1 MSPEL
6 QKVNALGVYLHDRR
20 IGIINRL
27 AGDRHI
33 YAFEQEYL
41 DDPNRPTLSLSYK
54 GRTGGLVT
62 TVRPVSRR
70 LPPFF
75 SNLLPE
81 GHLRDYLAAKAG
93 VKKAREFY
101 LMAVLGADLAG
112 AVIVRPMDA
121 GDHDDQHE
129 HPEHHDEED
138 EKQKNVLRFSLAGV
152 QLKFSAVM
160 EASGGLT
167 VPAHG
172 VGGSWIVK
180 LPSTQHAA
188 VSENEYA
195 MLELARATGI
205 QCPPVRLVP
214 VGDIEGLPPDAARLK
229 GKALAVERFDRAAGG
244 RRIHMEDFAQVFGLF
259 PDDKYGER
267 SYANI
272 AAVLWAETG
281 EGSTYEFVRRLVF
294 SVLIGNAD
302 MHLKNWSLLYPDGRM
317 PVLSPAYDFV
327 STLPYIPGDTLALS
341 FGGTKSLDGVTL
353 DQVRRFAD
361 TARLPMKPLNDIVA
375 ETVEKT
381 QKAWGDLPHKDLLPR
396 EILKVINDQIANT
409 VRSVR
414 KSSWTNGSGLLTAVS
429 PVVRAVGRDYCG
441 RVRSVG
447 RSSEPAC
454 CGSTCPHAAGTQGC
468 ALE

>member
-6 QKVNALGVYLHDRR
+6 QKINALGVHLHGRR

-27 AGDRHI
+27 AGDNHI
-33 YAFEQEYL
+33 FAFEQDYI

-54 GRTGGLVT
+54 SRTGGLVT

-81 GHLRDYLAAKAG
+81 GHLRDYLAQKAG
-93 VKKAREFY
+93 VKKEREFY

-112 AVIVRPMDA
+112 AVTVRPMDR
-121 GDHDDQHE
+121 GESEHDHDHDQH
-129 HPEHHDEED
+129 HQDED
-138 EKQKNVLRFSLAGV
+138 QQQKNVMRFSLAGV

-167 VPAHG
+167 IPAHG

-180 LPSTQHAA
+180 LPSTQYASVA
-188 VSENEYA
+188 ENEYV
-195 MLELARATGI
+195 MLELARSTGI
-205 QCPPVRLVP
+205 QVPVIRLVP
-214 VGDIEGLPPDAARLK
+214 AAEIEGLPPEAARLK
-229 GKALAVERFDRAAGG
+229 GSALAIERFDRAAGG

-281 EGSTYEFVRRLVF
+281 EQGTYEFVRRLVF

-302 MHLKNWSLLYPDGRM
+302 MHLKNWSLLYPDGCK

-341 FGGTKSLDGVTL
+341 FGKTKSLEGITV
-353 DQVRRFAD
+353 DQLRRFAD
-361 TARLPMKPLNDIVA
+361 AARLPMKPVMDIVR
-375 ETVEKT
+375 ETIEKT
-381 QKAWGDLPHKDLLPR
+381 QRSWKQLPQKELLPHD
-396 EILKVINDQIANT
+396 ILKIIDSQIAN
-409 VRSVR
+409 
-414 KSSWTNGSGLLTAVS
+414 AVS
-429 PVVRAVGRDYCG
+429 KTKLG
-441 RVRSVG
+441 
-447 RSSEPAC
+447 
-454 CGSTCPHAAGTQGC
+454 
-468 ALE
+468 